1 LRTSVLP
8 IFLLA
13 GLVSGC
19 GSTNLGGMFGSGVAA
34 PAAVTAPF
42 VQPADDPVAQF
53 AASAAPG
60 TSGMVA
66 GQRARLVRSYHA
78 ASGRECREVLL
89 GTGAT
94 ERTAIA
100 CRTES
105 GGFVS
110 SRPLLRGSAR

>member
-1 LRTSVLP
+1 MRTSVLP

-19 GSTNLGGMFGSGVAA
+19 GSTGLGGVFGSS
-34 PAAVTAPF
+34 AAVPAVVTASV
-42 VQPADDPVAQF
+42 VQPADDPIAQF

-60 TSGMVA
+60 RAGMVA
-66 GQRARLVRSYHA
+66 GQQARLVRVYNA

-100 CRTES
+100 CRAET
-105 GGFVS
+105 GAFMT